1 MDSAADRRHSSP
13 GFPHSGILGSRPACG
28 SPRLIAASYALR
40 RLLMPGHS
48 PYTLSSLTITLALL
62 LTHMVL
68 LGPIQLSKNGSEDAI
83 FTRLSRVSVGGAGR
97 N

>member
-1 MDSAADRRHSSP
+1 MAHDMSP
-13 GFPHSGILGSRPACG
+13 SPQQTDGRPMGILGSKPACG

-68 LGPIQLSKNGSEDAI
+68 LGPIQLSKNERGDMPRS
-83 FTRLSRVSVGGAGR
+83 F
-97 N
+97 

>member
-1 MDSAADRRHSSP
+1 
-13 GFPHSGILGSRPACG
+13 
-28 SPRLIAASYALR
+28 
-40 RLLMPGHS
+40 MPGHS

-62 LTHMVL
+62 LTHMVFL
-68 LGPIQLSKNGSEDAI
+68 RPIQLSKNEREEAI